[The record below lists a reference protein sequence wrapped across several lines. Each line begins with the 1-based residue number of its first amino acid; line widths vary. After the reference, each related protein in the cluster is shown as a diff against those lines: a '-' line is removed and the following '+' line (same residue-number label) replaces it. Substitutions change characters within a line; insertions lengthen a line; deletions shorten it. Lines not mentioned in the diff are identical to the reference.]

1 MKILITGSNGF
12 VGSNLADYLT
22 EQGHTVVC
30 LIRKTS
36 DCKWLNNK
44 KLECRYGDLNHPE
57 TLINL
62 LDGIDAL
69 IHAGGVV
76 RALKNKTYYD
86 VNQIGTRNLVNALL
100 SIENKTCKKI
110 IYISS
115 QAAMG
120 PSITDNFKELSEKE
134 NPVSDYGKS
143 KLAGE
148 KELIALNNKIP
159 YTILRPASVY
169 GPRDKDLF
177 IFFNLV
183 SKGLKPFTLCEQNI
197 QLTFVNDIC
206 KVSEL
211 CILNEKT
218 NYKTFCIAEPKKY
231 SWARTAETI
240 AKAINKKTIPLPLPS
255 IIFWIVAGA
264 SELISLFTKKP
275 AVLNFQKIT
284 EMRQKNWLFNSALT
298 QKELQF
304 TFTKLEIGAK
314 ITYSWYKNNK
324 WL

>member
-12 VGSNLADYLT
+12 VGSNLADYLL
-22 EQGHTVVC
+22 EQGYSVVC
-30 LIRKTS
+30 LVRKSS
-36 DCKWLNNK
+36 DCKWLAGK
-44 KLECRYGDLNHPE
+44 KLECRYGDLNQPE
-57 TLINL
+57 TLINS

-76 RALKNKTYYD
+76 RALKKETYYE
-86 VNQIGTRNLVNALL
+86 VNQVGTRNLVNAIL
-100 SIENKTCKKI
+100 SPTNKTCKKI

-120 PSITDNFKELSEKE
+120 PSTNDNFKEISEQE

-148 KELIALNNKIP
+148 KELVALNNKIP

-183 SKGLKPFTLCEQNI
+183 NKGIKPFTLTKKNI
-197 QLTFVNDIC
+197 QLTFVQDIC
-206 KVSEL
+206 KVSEICL
-211 CILNEKT
+211 LSDKT
-218 NYKTFCIAEPKKY
+218 NYKTFCLAEPIKY
-231 SWARTAETI
+231 TWEQTAKTI

-255 IIFWIVAGA
+255 VIFWIAA
-264 SELISLFTKKP
+264 AFSELISLFTKKP
-275 AVLNFQKIT
+275 AVLNFQKII
-284 EMRQKNWLFNSALT
+284 EMQQKNWLFNT
-298 QKELQF
+298 NYTEEELSF

-314 ITYSWYKNNK
+314 ITNHWYKNNK